1 MNRLFSKHSVWGLI
15 TISTFVLGKQWAGT
29 SGSSEGLVEGQV
41 KREGSES
48 RGTLQDSSLD
58 PQKRVR
64 LRSSRDSRKAEKQ
77 EGRLPG
83 DGRLSQEE
91 IDLWVNESTRSRSPI
106 ERRRALDRILQ
117 KIRSSEVSFED
128 ALAFRQALQEQGAKE
143 EGKLLDYALG
153 AYQPDEALA
162 HLETLPPEERVD
174 FLEDIIPGLASE
186 NPAEAINLFES
197 LTSEEQ
203 AKVRPEFLEGLVDHD
218 TAVATDYLYDSSDL
232 ENYHWRPM
240 AELTRE
246 LVKDKGL
253 QPTLDWANE
262 LPQGAQRRDAWSSAY
277 AVWASK
283 DPIAA
288 GESINA
294 LPDGVDRNLAING
307 FVSAHVHRDGPL
319 AMDWAHS
326 ISNPGLREAA
336 MIRIGKQFYQKDP
349 DAAAG
354 WYSSSGW
361 SPSSWAKVTNSV
373 ER

>member
-1 MNRLFSKHSVWGLI
+1 MNRLYSKHSVWGLI
-15 TISTFVLGKQWAGT
+15 TIGTFVLGKQWSET
-29 SGSSEGLVEGQV
+29 SEGGVGGQA
-41 KREGSES
+41 
-48 RGTLQDSSLD
+48 TLQVTENRVSLQQSSLE
-58 PQKRVR
+58 QRGRVG
-64 LRSSRDSRKAEKQ
+64 LRSGRDPRNPEEQ
-77 EGRLPG
+77 EGGILRN
-83 DGRLSQEE
+83 GRLSQEE
-91 IDLWVNESTRSRSPI
+91 IDLWINESIRSRGPI

-128 ALAFRQALQEQGAKE
+128 ALAIRQALQEQGAKE

-153 AYQPDEALA
+153 AYQSHEALA

-174 FLEDIIPGLASE
+174 FLEAIIPGLASE
-186 NPAEAINLFES
+186 NPREAINLFES
-197 LTSEEQ
+197 LTAGEQ

-246 LVKDKGL
+246 VVKDKGL
-253 QPTLDWANE
+253 ESTLDWAGE
-262 LPQGAQRRDAWSSAY
+262 LPEGAQRRDAWSAAY

-283 DPIAA
+283 DPVAA
-288 GESINA
+288 AESINA
-294 LPDGVDRNLAING
+294 LPDGSDRNLAING
-307 FVSAHVHRDGPL
+307 FVSAHVHQDGPL

-349 DAAAG
+349 DAATA

-361 SPSSWAKVTNSV
+361 SPSSWVKVTNSV